1 MTRYGIGR
9 VDAIH
14 YNTLQSESLHTMPAQ
29 NTHLHSFIQTI
40 QSDLE
45 KINFTELSEIFK
57 NKIQGID
64 DS

>member
-1 MTRYGIGR
+1 
-9 VDAIH
+9 
-14 YNTLQSESLHTMPAQ
+14 MPAQ

-64 DS
+64 DSWVGFRN